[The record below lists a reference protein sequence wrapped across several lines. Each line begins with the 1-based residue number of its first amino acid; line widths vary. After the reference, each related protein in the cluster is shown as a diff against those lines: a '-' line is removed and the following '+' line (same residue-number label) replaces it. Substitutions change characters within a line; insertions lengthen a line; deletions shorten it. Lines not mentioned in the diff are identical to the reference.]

1 MNVFGED
8 DAQRISSLQSI
19 VTELASVVPT
29 PDASSHAS
37 HTSSTD
43 STCPLDDSQQP
54 DSMPQGQASISS
66 RLFRRPSSDSVGSS
80 LLPPKGTA
88 TTKELKLTAS
98 KIPSRPSV
106 ATHSSRAQVISN
118 RSFISK
124 WDSASEEIFKSSPS
138 VESVID
144 PTTLYFSEA
153 FAAQFETEVQEAFF
167 ALDADNNGSI
177 DEDELR
183 DGIKA
188 MGAKDDYIPEAML
201 EELRRT
207 GNITISGFREIVRVQ
222 RGCKML
228 EAHFQQHPE
237 QRVPTKLTVSLLV
250 CC

>member
-1 MNVFGED
+1 
-8 DAQRISSLQSI
+8 
-19 VTELASVVPT
+19 
-29 PDASSHAS
+29 
-37 HTSSTD
+37 
-43 STCPLDDSQQP
+43 
-54 DSMPQGQASISS
+54 
-66 RLFRRPSSDSVGSS
+66 
-80 LLPPKGTA
+80 
-88 TTKELKLTAS
+88 
-98 KIPSRPSV
+98 V